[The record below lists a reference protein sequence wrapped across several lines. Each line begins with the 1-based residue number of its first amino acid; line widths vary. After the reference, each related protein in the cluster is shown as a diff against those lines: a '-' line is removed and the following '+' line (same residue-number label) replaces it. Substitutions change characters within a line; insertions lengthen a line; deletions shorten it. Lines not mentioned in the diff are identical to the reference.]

1 MAGPLSSDRPV
12 RWDRAKARDFLLTN
26 LLVLPGMGSV
36 MAGRRVGYAQGLLAL
51 TGFVLTLMFAVEL
64 VRDWWSMGEIVLPT
78 SRVLLAG
85 LVGVMLFALGWSWGL
100 ATGLKLLR
108 DAEVAMHKDAAGTL
122 NGQST
127 GRE

>member
-1 MAGPLSSDRPV
+1 MAGALNPNRPV

-51 TGFVLTLMFAVEL
+51 MGVMLSLMFALEL
-64 VRDWWSMGEIVLPT
+64 VRDWWLMGEIVLPT
-78 SRVLLAG
+78 RRWLIAG
-85 LVGVMLFALGWSWGL
+85 GLGVMLFVLGWCWGL

-108 DAEVAMHKDAAGTL
+108 DAEAGGKQKGHSL
-122 NGQST
+122 
-127 GRE
+127 